1 MIRSFK
7 IVLLAATAAVTLSA
21 CQATTARTKNMELVK
36 GPPVE
41 DIVTPYDRALSCLR
55 ENVPEYQA
63 VFAVA
68 PIPDKS
74 GKESYSDGGVGSFA
88 PKDVGAVVQS
98 ALFKAVGN
106 KIVNRTDVRPILQ
119 DLNWG
124 IRDVTEQ
131 HPHDFNITGQV
142 SSIDFI
148 PGGGGE
154 LRVFNVGPGYRQF
167 RILVTLDLAL
177 TESKSGR
184 IVGNTALSKQ
194 VVAEEYEFGG
204 TLFFGDTLVSLNVG
218 EQQREALQFVLR
230 EMLELATYELLTQVL
245 PEPEACRAEVDKV
258 QGVSDDASA

>member
-1 MIRSFK
+1 MKRSFK
-7 IVLLAATAAVTLSA
+7 LALFAATAALALSA
-21 CQATTARTKNMELVK
+21 CQATTARTKNMELAK
-36 GPPVE
+36 GPPVQ
-41 DIVTPYDRALSCLR
+41 DIVTPYDRALSCLKL
-55 ENVPEYQA
+55 NVEEYQA
-63 VFAVA
+63 LFAVA

-88 PKDVGAVVQS
+88 PRDVGPVVQS

-124 IRDVTEQ
+124 IRDVNEQ

-177 TESKSGR
+177 TDSNSGR
-184 IVGNTALSKQ
+184 IVANTALSKQ

-204 TLFFGDTLVSLNVG
+204 TLFFGETLVSLNVG
-218 EQQREALQFVLR
+218 QQEREALQFVLR

-245 PEPEACRAEVDKV
+245 GEPEACRDEVNKV
-258 QGVSDDASA
+258 QGVVDETAT